1 VSTSFLVIAI
11 PSALWGV
18 VGAILI
24 AAALDRRGIPVNMI
38 LFRMFPI
45 RDLSLYRDTTQH
57 EAGKVGPLHYSYIVA
72 MNLALVSAVI
82 GLILR
87 MR

>member
-1 VSTSFLVIAI
+1 
-11 PSALWGV
+11 
-18 VGAILI
+18 
-24 AAALDRRGIPVNMI
+24 MI